1 MTMIQKLRNGSL
13 GAVLL
18 LGVMAGWPI
27 AQAAAQAPAPAVFEP
42 ARAALP
48 AKVRDEGVL
57 KIATALQWAPFA
69 YRSEKDEAVGIDI
82 SLMKVISAKLGLKF
96 TFDDLKFPAIIPG
109 ITTGRYHVGVDQLSM
124 SPERLAVVDMIPY
137 FDTTS
142 VLLIQAGKP
151 APDPANLCGL
161 TFVVTQG
168 SVQVSQLN
176 QLSEA
181 CVAKGAKPITQQLYP
196 SSAETL
202 LAIANGRGDAFLTA
216 GPQGVYISR
225 INAKVQ
231 LVKGDVA
238 NVQRQPAGIA
248 LEKGNAPMRKAI
260 ALALVSA
267 MEDGSYKAILDE
279 FGVASSAVSVELVRK
294 AAE

>member
-1 MTMIQKLRNGSL
+1 MTMIRKLRRRAVGTLLVL
-13 GAVLL
+13 GLL
-18 LGVMAGWPI
+18 PAWP
-27 AQAAAQAPAPAVFEP
+27 ASQAAAQSPAVSEA

-48 AKVRDEGVL
+48 AKMREEGTLRV
-57 KIATALQWAPFA
+57 ATALQWAPFA

-82 SLMKVISAKLGLKF
+82 SLMKVIAAKLGLKF

-109 ITTGRYHVGVDQLSM
+109 VTSGRYHVGVDQLSM
-124 SPERLAVVDMIPY
+124 SPERLAAVDMIPY
-137 FDTTS
+137 FDATS
-142 VLLIQAGKP
+142 VLLVQTGKTP
-151 APDPANLCGL
+151 PDLANLCGL

-181 CVAKGAKPITQQLYP
+181 CVARNAKPITQQLYP

-202 LAIANGRGDAFLTA
+202 LAVANGRGDAFLTA

-225 INAKVQ
+225 VNPKVT
-231 LVKGDVA
+231 LVKGEVP

-248 LEKGNAPMRKAI
+248 LEKGNAALRKAI
-260 ALALVSA
+260 ALALLSA
-267 MEDGSYKAILDE
+267 MEDGSYKAILEE
-279 FGVASSAVSVELVRK
+279 FGVASSAVSIDLVRK

>member
-1 MTMIQKLRNGSL
+1 MTMIRKMCDGFGGALLAL
-13 GAVLL
+13 GF
-18 LGVMAGWPI
+18 MAAWPGT
-27 AQAAAQAPAPAVFEP
+27 QVAAQSVGVAEA

-48 AKVRDEGVL
+48 AKVRDEGTL
-57 KIATALQWAPFA
+57 RIATALQWAPFA

-96 TFDDLKFPAIIPG
+96 AFDDLKFPAIIPG

-137 FDTTS
+137 FDATS
-142 VLLIQAGKP
+142 VLLIPAGKP
-151 APDPANLCGL
+151 TPDLANLCGL

-181 CVAKGAKPITQQLYP
+181 CVARNAKPIVQQLYP

-225 INAKVQ
+225 INTKVV
-231 LVKGDVA
+231 LVKGDVPD
-238 NVQRQPAGIA
+238 VKRQPAGIA
-248 LEKGNAPMRKAI
+248 FEKGNTAMRKAI
-260 ALALVSA
+260 ALALASA
-267 MEDGSYKAILDE
+267 IEDGSYKAILEE
-279 FGVASSAVSVELVRK
+279 FGVASSAVPIELVRK
-294 AAE
+294 AGE

>member
-1 MTMIQKLRNGSL
+1 MIRKMGNGLSGAFLAL
-13 GAVLL
+13 GF
-18 LGVMAGWPI
+18 MAAWP
-27 AQAAAQAPAPAVFEP
+27 ATQVAAQSVGVAEA

-48 AKVRDEGVL
+48 AKVRDEGKL
-57 KIATALQWAPFA
+57 RIATALQWAPFA

-137 FDTTS
+137 FDATS
-142 VLLIQAGKP
+142 VLLIPAGKP
-151 APDPANLCGL
+151 APDLANLCGL

-181 CVAKGAKPITQQLYP
+181 CVAKNAKPIAQQLYP

-225 INAKVQ
+225 INTKVV
-231 LVKGDVA
+231 LVKGDVPD
-238 NVQRQPAGIA
+238 VKRQPAGIA
-248 LEKGNAPMRKAI
+248 FEKGNTAMRKAI
-260 ALALVSA
+260 ALALASS
-267 MEDGSYKAILDE
+267 MEDGSYKAILEE
-279 FGVASSAVSVELVRK
+279 FGVASSAVPIELVRK
-294 AAE
+294 AGE

>member
-1 MTMIQKLRNGSL
+1 MTMIRRLRDGSL
-13 GAVLL
+13 GALL
-18 LGVMAGWPI
+18 ALGILSGLPAG
-27 AQAAAQAPAPAVFEP
+27 QVAAQSAGVAEA

-48 AKVRDEGVL
+48 PKVREEGTL
-57 KIATALQWAPFA
+57 RIATALQWAPFA

-109 ITTGRYHVGVDQLSM
+109 VTTGRYHVGVDQLSM

-137 FDTTS
+137 FDATS
-142 VLLIQAGKP
+142 VLLIPAGKP
-151 APDPANLCGL
+151 APDLANLCGL

-181 CVAKGAKPITQQLYP
+181 CVAKNAKPIVQQLYP

-225 INAKVQ
+225 INAKVV
-231 LVKGDVA
+231 LVKGDVP
-238 NVQRQPAGIA
+238 NVKRQPAGIA
-248 LEKGNAPMRKAI
+248 LEKGNAAMRKAI

-267 MEDGSYKAILDE
+267 MEDGSYKAILEE
-279 FGVASSAVSVELVRK
+279 FGVASSAVPVELVRK
-294 AAE
+294 AGE

>member
-1 MTMIQKLRNGSL
+1 MLIQKLRNGSL
-13 GAVLL
+13 AALL
-18 LGVMAGWPI
+18 ALSFLAGWP
-27 AQAAAQAPAPAVFEP
+27 AAQGAAQSPSVSEA

-57 KIATALQWAPFA
+57 RIATSLQWAPFA

-82 SLMKVISAKLGLKF
+82 SLMKVIAAKLGLKF

-109 ITTGRYHVGVDQLSM
+109 VTSGRYHVGVDQLSM
-124 SPERLAVVDMIPY
+124 SPERLNVVDMIPY
-137 FDTTS
+137 FDATS
-142 VLLIQAGKP
+142 VLLIPAGKT
-151 APDPANLCGL
+151 APDLANLCGL

-168 SVQVSQLN
+168 SVQVSQLT
-176 QLSEA
+176 QLSDA
-181 CVAKGAKPITQQLYP
+181 CTTKGAKPIIQQLYP

-225 INAKVQ
+225 INTKVA
-231 LVKGDVA
+231 LVKGEVP

-248 LEKGNAPMRKAI
+248 LEKGNAAMRKAI
-260 ALALVSA
+260 ALALASA
-267 MEDGSYKAILDE
+267 IEDGSYKAILEE
-279 FGVASSAVSVELVRK
+279 FGVASSAVPIELVRK

>member
-1 MTMIQKLRNGSL
+1 MTMIRKLRNGSL
-13 GAVLL
+13 GALL
-18 LGVMAGWPI
+18 ALGVLGWP
-27 AQAAAQAPAPAVFEP
+27 AAQSAAQSAGVAEA

-48 AKVRDEGVL
+48 AKVREEGTL
-57 KIATALQWAPFA
+57 RIATALQWAPFA

-137 FDTTS
+137 FDATS
-142 VLLIQAGKP
+142 VLLIPAGKP
-151 APDPANLCGL
+151 APDLANLCGL

-181 CVAKGAKPITQQLYP
+181 CVAKNAKPIVQQLYP

-225 INAKVQ
+225 INAKVV
-231 LVKGDVA
+231 LVKGDVPD
-238 NVQRQPAGIA
+238 VKRQPAGIA
-248 LEKGNAPMRKAI
+248 LEKGNAAMRKAI

-267 MEDGSYKAILDE
+267 MEDGSYKAILEE
-279 FGVASSAVSVELVRK
+279 FGVASSAVPIDLVRK
-294 AAE
+294 AGE

>member
-1 MTMIQKLRNGSL
+1 MTMIRKLRDGSL
-13 GAVLL
+13 GALL
-18 LGVMAGWPI
+18 ALGVLGWPV
-27 AQAAAQAPAPAVFEP
+27 AQVAAQSAGVAEA

-48 AKVRDEGVL
+48 AKVREEGTL
-57 KIATALQWAPFA
+57 RIATALQWAPFA

-137 FDTTS
+137 FDATS
-142 VLLIQAGKP
+142 VLLIPAGKP
-151 APDPANLCGL
+151 APDLANLCGL

-181 CVAKGAKPITQQLYP
+181 CVAKNAKPIVQQLYP

-225 INAKVQ
+225 INAKVV
-231 LVKGDVA
+231 LVKGDVPD
-238 NVQRQPAGIA
+238 VKRQPAGIA
-248 LEKGNAPMRKAI
+248 LEKGNAAMRKAI

-267 MEDGSYKAILDE
+267 MEDGSYKAILEE
-279 FGVASSAVSVELVRK
+279 FGVASSAVPIDLVRK
-294 AAE
+294 AGE

>member
-1 MTMIQKLRNGSL
+1 MTTIRKMHRRTL
-13 GAVLL
+13 GTLLVLGL
-18 LGVMAGWPI
+18 LPVWPVPQAT
-27 AQAAAQAPAPAVFEP
+27 AQSPAVSEV

-48 AKVRDEGVL
+48 AKVREDGTLRV
-57 KIATALQWAPFA
+57 ATSLQWAPFA

-109 ITTGRYHVGVDQLSM
+109 ITSGRYNVGVDQLSM

-142 VLLIQAGKP
+142 VLLIAAGKP
-151 APDPANLCGL
+151 APDPANLCGMN
-161 TFVVTQG
+161 FVVTQG
-168 SVQVSQLN
+168 SVQVRQLN

-181 CVAKGAKPITQQLYP
+181 CVARNAKPITQQLYP

-216 GPQGVYISR
+216 APQGVYISR
-225 INAKVQ
+225 INSKVA
-231 LVKGDVA
+231 LVKGDVP
-238 NVQRQPAGIA
+238 NVERQPAGIA
-248 LEKGNAPMRKAI
+248 LEKGNAAMRKAI

-267 MEDGSYKAILDE
+267 MEDGSYKAILDQ
-279 FGVASSAVSVELVRK
+279 FGVAGSAVPIDLVRK
-294 AAE
+294 AAQ

>member
-1 MTMIQKLRNGSL
+1 MTMIRKLRRRAVGTLLVL
-13 GAVLL
+13 GLL
-18 LGVMAGWPI
+18 PAWP
-27 AQAAAQAPAPAVFEP
+27 ASQAAAQSPAVSEA

-48 AKVRDEGVL
+48 AKMREEGTL
-57 KIATALQWAPFA
+57 KVATALQWAPFA

-82 SLMKVISAKLGLKF
+82 SLMKVIAAKLGLKF

-109 ITTGRYHVGVDQLSM
+109 VTSGRYHVGVDQLSM
-124 SPERLAVVDMIPY
+124 SPERLAAVDMIPY
-137 FDTTS
+137 FDATS
-142 VLLIQAGKP
+142 VLLVQTGKTP
-151 APDPANLCGL
+151 PDLANLCGL

-181 CVAKGAKPITQQLYP
+181 CVARNAKPITQQLYP

-202 LAIANGRGDAFLTA
+202 LAVANGRGDAFLTA

-225 INAKVQ
+225 VNPKVT
-231 LVKGDVA
+231 LVKGEVP

-248 LEKGNAPMRKAI
+248 LEKGNAALRKAI

-279 FGVASSAVSVELVRK
+279 FGVASSAVSIDLVRK